1 MMKRFMLAV
10 SCLSLSACMMADDLH
25 VSGNLSD
32 VGNDTLIAMT
42 YLNNSVDQTMKVLA
56 KDCFVDGDRDLVDDD
71 SLFLF
76 GLMGQLSKIIEMRH
90 GRLVNLSKPGK

>member
-1 MMKRFMLAV
+1 MMMKRFMLAV

-42 YLNNSVDQTMKVLA
+42 YLNNSVDQTMKVVG
-56 KDCFVDGDRDLVDDD
+56 KDGAFDFHMDVTVSNRWL
-71 SLFLF
+71 
-76 GLMGQLSKIIEMRH
+76 LMRS
-90 GRLVNLSKPGK
+90 